1 MSGRQVDS
9 ACYLAAI
16 AFFASSILRTGLF
29 DQNLSKAWHNDDQ
42 WKDMEGAYLE
52 SQWKGIS
59 SSIAGLWAT
68 YSIVHILAWL
78 ILATILFRVAWIQSA
93 QGTVRIGVNAT
104 VAFLGASTAII
115 ELLIRMLYFGSD
127 MSLRWM
133 ASDFQMGDWYP
144 VEGMI
149 KGEKDKVGWMV
160 LESVAIATQGMLVWA
175 DTIEYVFLAIIMIL
189 IHNSTR
195 KVDGSLLT
203 KKWANF
209 GLVIA
214 VFCTLDFYSEVLRFV
229 DWGIFSHVSLYISS
243 TNQII
248 FFPAWLIWLGI
259 QLAAVPKF
267 QQQDSAVPNDLQL
280 DHE

>member
-16 AFFASSILRTGLF
+16 GFFASSILRTGLF
-29 DQNLSKAWHNDDQ
+29 DQNLSKAWHNDAQ
-42 WKDMEGAYLE
+42 WKDMEGEYLE

-59 SSIAGLWAT
+59 SSIGSLWLT
-68 YSIVHILAWL
+68 YGIVHVLAWL

-93 QGTVRIGVNAT
+93 QGTARIGPNST

-115 ELLIRMLYFGSD
+115 ELLVRMLYIGSD

-133 ASDFQMGDWYP
+133 ASDFQMGNWYP
-144 VEGMI
+144 AEGRV
-149 KGEKDKVGWMV
+149 KGSKDEVGWMV

-175 DTIEYVFLAIIMIL
+175 DTIEYVFLAIILIL
-189 IHNSTR
+189 IHNSAI
-195 KVDGSLLT
+195 KVPGSLLT

-214 VFCTLDFYSEVLRFV
+214 AICTLDFYAEVLRFV
-229 DWGIFSHVSLYISS
+229 EWGLFSHISLYISS
-243 TNQII
+243 TNQIV

-259 QLAAVPKF
+259 QLAEVPKF
-267 QQQDSAVPNDLQL
+267 QQEDSAVPNDLQL

>member
-1 MSGRQVDS
+1 MSGRHVDS

-29 DQNLSKAWHNDDQ
+29 DQNLSKAWHNDAQ
-42 WKDMEGAYLE
+42 WKDMEGEYLE
-52 SQWKGIS
+52 AQWKGLS
-59 SSIAGLWAT
+59 SSISALWLT
-68 YSIVHILAWL
+68 YGIMHILAWL

-93 QGTVRIGVNAT
+93 QGTARIGPNST

-115 ELLIRMLYFGSD
+115 ELLVRMLYIGSD

-133 ASDFQMGDWYP
+133 ASDFQMSNWYP
-144 VEGMI
+144 VEGLI

-175 DTIEYVFLAIIMIL
+175 DTIEYVFLAVILIL
-189 IHNSTR
+189 IHNSAI
-195 KVDGSLLT
+195 KVPGSPLT
-203 KKWANF
+203 KKWACF

-214 VFCTLDFYSEVLRFV
+214 AICTLDFYAEVLRFAE
-229 DWGIFSHVSLYISS
+229 WGLFSHISLYISS

-259 QLAAVPKF
+259 QLADVPKF
-267 QQQDSAVPNDLQL
+267 QQEDSAVPNDLQL
-280 DHE
+280 NDE